1 VVPLYRYHD
10 GTEDMNGKTCWCLI
24 LAKGSKTLYQIIN
37 TERLIDIDTLCYYG
51 KDLTKAI
58 AHMHEKDTIHAYVI
72 PQNIIRASDGD
83 IKLID
88 FNATVRVGKD
98 LTNKKKST
106 AYISPEVANVE
117 FYVTESLDDLDD

>member
-1 VVPLYRYHD
+1 
-10 GTEDMNGKTCWCLI
+10 
-24 LAKGSKTLYQIIN
+24 
-37 TERLIDIDTLCYYG
+37 
-51 KDLTKAI
+51 
-58 AHMHEKDTIHAYVI
+58 MHEKDTIHAYVI

-106 AYISPEVANVE
+106 AYISPEVTNVE